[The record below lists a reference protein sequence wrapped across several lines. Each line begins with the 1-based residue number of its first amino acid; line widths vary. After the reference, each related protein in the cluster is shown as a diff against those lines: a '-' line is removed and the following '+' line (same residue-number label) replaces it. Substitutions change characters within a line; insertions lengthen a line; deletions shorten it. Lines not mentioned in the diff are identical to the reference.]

1 MTLDR
6 NEIRKLALDC
16 GFVLKQQVDGH
27 DDINEYVY
35 KFAEA
40 IADYAISVKVLAG
53 QAEAQENQNDQR

>member
-27 DDINEYVY
+27 DDLNEYVY

-40 IADYAISVKVLAG
+40 IADYVISVKASGRAG
-53 QAEAQENQNDQR
+53 RGSGESK